1 MMRYF
6 YYSFEIR
13 QKSEERR
20 TFFEEVP
27 FVDKKAKNE
36 KKKKLW
42 ILITTRTRSSSH
54 KQSIN

>member
-27 FVDKKAKNE
+27 LWGQKQKMKK
-36 KKKKLW
+36 
-42 ILITTRTRSSSH
+42 
-54 KQSIN
+54 

>member
-54 KQSIN
+54 